1 MRFKHG
7 LVKSFLR
14 FWTLKGVTRPN
25 MNIFHAGINYN
36 DLITCKA
43 RLINDYKYR
52 QIINM
57 CDFLQDTENQR
68 NMYTKFHIFIM
79 YE

>member
-1 MRFKHG
+1 
-7 LVKSFLR
+7 
-14 FWTLKGVTRPN
+14 